1 MLYALCKQYLID
13 KLKEAGIKTRP
24 YTTRK
29 ALEKCMESHV
39 GAVIFERET
48 NVRNGSKKRFIDPV
62 GAQHKR
68 RKVLDRD
75 ITFSVII
82 GEYSDDAAE
91 TIFERFLSLLDAGL
105 YVDGNFVS
113 IDFEGSEWV
122 DADDSI
128 LKAKVAVQTFITFH
142 GGLYRDTGFAP
153 LRYIEVK
160 EIEKNA
166 RKKPANGD

>member
-1 MLYALCKQYLID
+1 MLYTACKQYLID

-29 ALEKCMESHV
+29 SLEKCMESHV

-48 NVRNGSKKRFIDPV
+48 NVRNGSKKRFTDQQ

-68 RKVLDRD
+68 RKILDRD

-82 GEYSDDAAE
+82 GEYTDDAAE
-91 TIFERFLSLLDAGL
+91 TIFERFLSILDAGL
-105 YVDGNFVS
+105 YVDGNFVN

-122 DADDSI
+122 DEEDSI
-128 LKAKVAVQTFITFH
+128 LKAKVAVQTVITFH
-142 GGLYRDTGFAP
+142 GGLYRDTDFAP
-153 LRYIEVK
+153 LRHIEVR
-160 EIEKNA
+160 EIEKNT
-166 RKKPANGD
+166 RKEPANG

>member
-1 MLYALCKQYLID
+1 MYSIRLEGDTQAALRRIRSLSEID
-13 KLKEAGIKTRP
+13 RRGINA
-24 YTTRK
+24 
-29 ALEKCMESHV
+29 ALGQAVRESTL
-39 GAVIFERET
+39 ERFQQS
-48 NVRNGSKKRFIDPV
+48 RDPD
-62 GAQHKR
+62 GR
-68 RKVLDRD
+68 RWK
-75 ITFSVII
+75 S
-82 GEYSDDAAE
+82 SDAAE